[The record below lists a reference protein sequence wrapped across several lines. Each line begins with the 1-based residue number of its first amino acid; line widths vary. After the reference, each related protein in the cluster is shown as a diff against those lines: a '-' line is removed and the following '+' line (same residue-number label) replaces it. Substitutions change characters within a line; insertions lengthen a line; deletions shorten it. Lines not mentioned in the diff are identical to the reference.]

1 MSSTRYY
8 QLNGNG
14 KGYHIWRLTGH
25 CSFSA
30 LRCLDFTLEAGIDNI
45 LNYVD
50 RTPHL
55 LHLGTTTPG
64 RTVYGTLVVRFSRGK
79 KMTNVNRN
87 KFNSNQSNN
96 EQD

>member
-1 MSSTRYY
+1 
-8 QLNGNG
+8 
-14 KGYHIWRLTGH
+14 
-25 CSFSA
+25 
-30 LRCLDFTLEAGIDNI
+30 LEAGIDNI

-64 RTVYGTLVVRFSRGK
+64 RAVYGTLVVRFSRGK